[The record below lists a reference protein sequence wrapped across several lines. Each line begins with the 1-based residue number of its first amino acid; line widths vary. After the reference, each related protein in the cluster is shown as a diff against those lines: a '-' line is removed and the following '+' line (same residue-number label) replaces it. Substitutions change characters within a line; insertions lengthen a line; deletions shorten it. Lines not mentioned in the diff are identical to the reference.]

1 MIDEMAES
9 GLIDLTGFDLTELQ
23 AEVDESSLAEVLRR
37 IVASGEEGLGQHGF
51 QSII

>member
-23 AEVDESSLAEVLRR
+23 AEVDESSLAEVMRR
-37 IVASGEEGLGQHGF
+37 IGASSEEGLGQHGF
-51 QSII
+51 QNSI

>member
-9 GLIDLTGFDLTELQ
+9 GLIDVTGFDLTELQ

-37 IVASGEEGLGQHGF
+37 IVASSEEGPEQHGF